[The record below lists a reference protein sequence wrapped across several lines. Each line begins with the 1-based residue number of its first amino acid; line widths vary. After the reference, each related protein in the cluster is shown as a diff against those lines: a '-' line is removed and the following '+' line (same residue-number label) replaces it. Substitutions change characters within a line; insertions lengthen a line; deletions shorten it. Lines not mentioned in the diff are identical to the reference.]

1 VRVKRKEDPV
11 SEFLAG
17 RPAMR
22 LTPNEEKEYADKAKA
37 GDHGAVEALLCSQAH
52 WIWTIC
58 YHHPR
63 PPQISADELFNE
75 CITWAF
81 IAIKNYDPDKGR
93 YSSFLSRVI
102 PRKCSDYIVRTCSAF
117 GKDLP
122 KSMKKT
128 SVHNSFMTEEDQI
141 KSILA
146 EQKESNIYEDEYH
159 SEVDELAEVVISIL
173 ADMEPRSRWIVSRRM
188 EGLTAVEIA
197 AEETEH
203 NLRSGR
209 DGRVIEPASVM
220 QALYAIRR
228 EVFRELM
235 RRDIPIDC
243 CVPGSRIGNLFDE
256 TSNDAQARLFV

>member
-1 VRVKRKEDPV
+1 MRVRRKEDPV
-11 SEFLAG
+11 ADFLAG

-22 LTPNEEKEYADKAKA
+22 LTPNEEKEYAEKAKQ
-37 GDHGAVEALLCSQAH
+37 GDNGSIEVLLCSQAH

-58 YHHPR
+58 YHHPK
-63 PPQISADELFNE
+63 PPQVNTDELFNE
-75 CITWAF
+75 CVAWAY
-81 IAIKNYDPDKGR
+81 IALKNYDPAKGR
-93 YSSFLSRVI
+93 FSSFLSRVI
-102 PRKCSDYIVRTCSAF
+102 PRKCSDYIIKTCSAF

-122 KSMKKT
+122 KSMK
-128 SVHNSFMTEEDQI
+128 NSKQNSCFITEEDHI

-159 SEVDELAEVVISIL
+159 SEVDELADVVLSIL
-173 ADMEPRSRWIVSRRM
+173 ADMEPRSRWIISRRM

-197 AEETEH
+197 AEETAY

-209 DGRVIEPASVM
+209 DGRVVEPASVM
-220 QALYAIRR
+220 QALHAIRR